1 MAKAKA
7 GQKRQQQRQ
16 QQSNTIKN
24 KKHKSTLPEPNITH
38 EQDSVIQDNEENDLF
53 ANLDEEMDS
62 NKLDDIVQQL
72 EAESSSSSDEDE
84 DDNESEED
92 EEDVEDMSEDEQQ
105 SQSSQEEE
113 EEEEEEERIKKP
125 TMKPKF
131 RDHYMGQITR
141 AFGSDL
147 DKIRQEP
154 TFSVSQLPILINSL
168 ESGIDI
174 FSNLEQEIILADAI
188 QE

>member
-1 MAKAKA
+1 MAKAKI
-7 GQKRQQQRQ
+7 GHKRQQQQ
-16 QQSNTIKN
+16 QQQSSNTIKN
-24 KKHKSTLPEPNITH
+24 KKHKSTLPESSPNITH
-38 EQDSVIQDNEENDLF
+38 EQDSIIQDNEENDLF

-62 NKLDDIVQQL
+62 DKLDDIVQQL
-72 EAESSSSSDEDE
+72 EASSSSSSSSSSSDD
-84 DDNESEED
+84 DDDDDNDNESD
-92 EEDVEDMSEDEQQ
+92 EEAMSEDEQQ
-105 SQSSQEEE
+105 SQ
-113 EEEEEEERIKKP
+113 EEEEEERIKKP